1 VSALVEPPSWSGAAH
16 ARNIA
21 GAALRMTYQIRPH
34 GAPHVGTSGPLLMVC
49 RSEGVM
55 AGAFLHATAP
65 RPVHVVANEAMGRAL
80 RQGMMAKAGVIP
92 VTAPTAVEA
101 QHVALAALRDE
112 RAVVVTGAAVPVGYL
127 VAMTGVPVMP
137 VVLLGAEG
145 RVATDPPRPRSRID
159 AYFAPAVTLDVTGD
173 PLRTSTR
180 ASIEE
185 QVRQLVSD
193 AENVAAMRSG
203 QVGP

>member
-1 VSALVEPPSWSGAAH
+1 MSVLVEPPSWSGAAH

-21 GAALRMTYQIRPH
+21 GAALRLTYQIRQH
-34 GAPHVGTSGPLLMVC
+34 GAHHVGTAGPLLMVC
-49 RSEGVM
+49 RSEGIL

-65 RPVHVVANEAMGRAL
+65 RPIHVMANEAMSRAL

-92 VTAPTAVEA
+92 VTAPTAIEA

-112 RAVVVTGAAVPVGYL
+112 RAVVVTGAGVHVGYL

-159 AYFAPAVTLDVTGD
+159 AYFAPAVTLDVAGD

-203 QVGP
+203 QVEP

>member
-1 VSALVEPPSWSGAAH
+1 MSTPVEPPSWSGAAH

-21 GAALRMTYQIRPH
+21 GAALRMTYQVRAH
-34 GAPHVGTSGPLLMVC
+34 GAHHVGTSGPLLLVC
-49 RSEGVM
+49 RSEGIL
-55 AGAFLHATAP
+55 AGAVLHATVP
-65 RPVHVVANEAMGRAL
+65 RPVHVVANEAMSKAL

-92 VTAPTAVEA
+92 VTASTAVEA
-101 QHVALAALRDE
+101 QHRALAALRDE
-112 RAVVVTGAAVPVGYL
+112 RAVVVTGSTVPVGYL

-137 VVLLGAEG
+137 VVLFGAEG

-159 AYFAPAVTLDVTGD
+159 VYFAPAVTLDVTGD

-193 AENVAAMRSG
+193 AEELAAMRSG

>member
-1 VSALVEPPSWSGAAH
+1 MSALVEPPSWSGAAH

-21 GAALRMTYQIRPH
+21 GAALRMTYQVRQH
-34 GAPHVGTSGPLLMVC
+34 GAHHVGTSGPLLLIC
-49 RSEGVM
+49 RSEGIL
-55 AGAFLHATAP
+55 AGAVLHATVP
-65 RPVHVVANEAMGRAL
+65 RPVHVVANEAMSKAL

-101 QHVALAALRDE
+101 QHRALAALRDE
-112 RAVVVTGAAVPVGYL
+112 RAVVVTGSAVPVGYL

-159 AYFAPAVTLDVTGD
+159 VYFAPAVTLDVTGD

-180 ASIEE
+180 AGIEE

-193 AENVAAMRSG
+193 AEGLAAMRSG
-203 QVGP
+203 QVRP

>member
-1 VSALVEPPSWSGAAH
+1 MSATVEPPSWSGAAH

-21 GAALRMTYQIRPH
+21 GAALRMTYQVRQH
-34 GAPHVGTSGPLLMVC
+34 GAHHVGTSGPLLLVC
-49 RSEGVM
+49 RSEGIL
-55 AGAFLHATAP
+55 AGAVLHATVP
-65 RPVHVVANEAMGRAL
+65 RPVHVVANEAMSKAL

-101 QHVALAALRDE
+101 QHRALAALRDE
-112 RAVVVTGAAVPVGYL
+112 RAVVVTGSTVPVGYL
-127 VAMTGVPVMP
+127 VAMTGVAVMP
-137 VVLLGAEG
+137 VVLFGAEG

-159 AYFAPAVTLDVTGD
+159 VYFAPAVALDVTGD

-193 AENVAAMRSG
+193 AEELAAMRSG

>member
-1 VSALVEPPSWSGAAH
+1 MSALVEPPSWSGAAH

-21 GAALRMTYQIRPH
+21 GAALRMTYQVRQH
-34 GAPHVGTSGPLLMVC
+34 GAHHVGTSGPLLLVC
-49 RSEGVM
+49 RSEGIL
-55 AGAFLHATAP
+55 AGAVLHATVP
-65 RPVHVVANEAMGRAL
+65 RPVHVVANEAMSKAL

-101 QHVALAALRDE
+101 QHRALAALRDE
-112 RAVVVTGAAVPVGYL
+112 RAVVVTGSTVPVGYL
-127 VAMTGVPVMP
+127 VAMTGVAVMP

-159 AYFAPAVTLDVTGD
+159 VYFAPAVTLDVTGD

-180 ASIEE
+180 AGIEE

-193 AENVAAMRSG
+193 AEELAAMRSG
-203 QVGP
+203 QV

>member
-1 VSALVEPPSWSGAAH
+1 
-16 ARNIA
+16 
-21 GAALRMTYQIRPH
+21 MTYQVRAH
-34 GAPHVGTSGPLLMVC
+34 GAHHVGTSGPLLLVC
-49 RSEGVM
+49 RSEGIL
-55 AGAFLHATAP
+55 AGAVLHATVP
-65 RPVHVVANEAMGRAL
+65 RPVHVVANEAMSKAL

-92 VTAPTAVEA
+92 VTASTAVEA
-101 QHVALAALRDE
+101 QHRALAALRDE
-112 RAVVVTGAAVPVGYL
+112 RAVVVTGSTVPVGYL

-137 VVLLGAEG
+137 VVLFGAEG

-159 AYFAPAVTLDVTGD
+159 VYFAPAVRLDVTGD

-193 AENVAAMRSG
+193 AEELAAMRSG

>member
-1 VSALVEPPSWSGAAH
+1 MSTLASPPSWSGAAH

-34 GAPHVGTSGPLLMVC
+34 GAHHVGTSGPLLMVC
-49 RSEGVM
+49 RSEGIL
-55 AGAFLHATAP
+55 AGAFLHATVP
-65 RPVHVVANEAMGRAL
+65 RPVHVVANEAMSKAL
-80 RQGMMAKAGVIP
+80 RQGMMAKAGVIA

-101 QHVALAALRDE
+101 QHQALAALRDE
-112 RAVVVTGAAVPVGYL
+112 RAVVVTGSAVPVGYL
-127 VAMTGVPVMP
+127 VAMAGVPVMP

-159 AYFAPAVTLDVTGD
+159 AYFAPAVMLDVTGD
-173 PLRTSTR
+173 PLRASTR
-180 ASIEE
+180 ASVEE

-193 AENVAAMRSG
+193 AEKVAAMRSG
-203 QVGP
+203 QVEP